1 MARTANPKQTKTNS
15 KSKTNLK
22 AKSITTAKTKN
33 QKNVAKKTTPII
45 KTSNKNKTTKVIAKP
60 KISKTKSSSK
70 LPKEATTKSKKVA
83 SPISPKKK
91 IIDKKA
97 LRIKAKEKIEKEK
110 AKKKALKEKLRLAKE
125 KKLLKAKLLKER
137 IKKQTA
143 IKKQKLKEKAAKEA
157 QKLKLA
163 KAKLKE
169 KNNRIQQIK
178 SADAVLKKAGRKY
191 KTRKNQQNKELHP
204 QIVQLLTPEELS
216 VFRDKLKQLI
226 ILGKDRGFLV
236 YAEIS
241 DHLPNFVN
249 ADQIEAVMKVFN
261 DLGIPC
267 YEEAPDEEETVI
279 QENLTTASVVDDDE
293 AAEEAEAAISNTLEN
308 EFGRTTDPVRMYM
321 REMGNIELLSRNQE
335 IIIAQNIE
343 KGFSEMISAI
353 TSCPAVIE
361 SILDKA
367 KKLEKKEIA
376 ILGFVDGMTND
387 DTHLKD
393 IKINNVEKDLE
404 AEIIEEINEEYEEE
418 NIEDEEF
425 DEEAEEANQARALE
439 QLTEKVI
446 KAFGKVGRLY
456 KKVKIAKNDQ
466 QKVLALQNVSEELMN
481 LRFSNKLIEAECER
495 ISSFRDQLRKYESHV
510 RNYLTRY
517 CKMPAKYF
525 VENFRKNATNLNWL
539 SQEVKSGK
547 NLDVNALQRYHQIIL
562 EDQKS
567 IINLEKESGLS
578 LQEIVSHYDHMMK
591 GDRLTRKAKQD
602 MIIANLRL
610 VISIAKKY
618 TNRGLQFLDLIQEGN
633 IGLMKAVDKF
643 EYRRGFKFSTY
654 ATWWIRQAITRS
666 IADQARTIRIPVH
679 MIETINKLNRFTRI
693 ILQET
698 GHEPDINTLSDHMEI
713 PEDKVRKVLRI
724 AKEPISLETPVGDDE
739 DSQLGDFVEDDRTVM
754 PMDSAEKVKLSEVT
768 EDILKTL
775 SLREEKVLRMR
786 FGIGMSS
793 DHTLEEVGR
802 QFDVTRERVRQ
813 IEAKSLRKLRH
824 PSRAVKVRIFLDQ

>member
-1 MARTANPKQTKTNS
+1 MAKSVVKKAIKNSQSKASSTKNNLSKNKPKDKIVVKLADKKLVQTPMKKTS
-15 KSKTNLK
+15 KSE
-22 AKSITTAKTKN
+22 
-33 QKNVAKKTTPII
+33 
-45 KTSNKNKTTKVIAKP
+45 NKLV
-60 KISKTKSSSK
+60 
-70 LPKEATTKSKKVA
+70 V
-83 SPISPKKK
+83 
-91 IIDKKA
+91 KKA
-97 LRIKAKEKIEKEK
+97 SAKAEKIEMQTKLQKNKSAVKQKIQAEK
-110 AKKKALKEKLRLAKE
+110 LRQAEEKKALKAKIKAEKQKAKEVLRAEKLA
-125 KKLLKAKLLKER
+125 
-137 IKKQTA
+137 
-143 IKKQKLKEKAAKEA
+143 
-157 QKLKLA
+157 
-163 KAKLKE
+163 LKE
-169 KNNRIQQIK
+169 KNKKIPKASPEVQARIK
-178 SADAVLKKAGRKY
+178 LMKDAQAALQKPGRKPGGQ
-191 KTRKNQQNKELHP
+191 RSNKELTP
-204 QIVQLLTPEELS
+204 QIVQMLTAEELS
-216 VFRDKLKQLI
+216 EFREKLKQLVV
-226 ILGKDRGFLV
+226 LGKDRGFLI

-249 ADQIEAVMKVFN
+249 AEQIEAVMAVFN

-267 YEEAPDEEETVI
+267 YEEAPAEEESVI

-321 REMGNIELLSRNQE
+321 REMGNIELLTRGQE
-335 IIIAQNIE
+335 IVIAQNIE
-343 KGFSEMISAI
+343 KGFKEMISAI

-361 SILDKA
+361 AILEKA
-367 KKLEKKEIA
+367 QQLQKKEISV
-376 ILGFVDGMTND
+376 LGFVDGMASD
-387 DTHLKD
+387 DGFPE
-393 IKINNVEKDLE
+393 NVKLDANEKEPEDE
-404 AEIIEEINEEYEEE
+404 EVSEDIEEDFEEE
-418 NIEDEEF
+418 ISEEEF
-425 DEEAEEANQARALE
+425 DEEAEVANQAKILE
-439 QLTEKVI
+439 QLTENVLLAFA
-446 KAFGKVGRLY
+446 KANKLY
-456 KKVKIAKNDQ
+456 KKVKLANNIK
-466 QKVLALQNVSEELMN
+466 QKEEALSKVSEELMKF
-481 LRFSNKLIEAECER
+481 RFSNKLIEQECDR
-495 ISSFRDQLRKYESHV
+495 ICNLRNTLRNLESHI

-517 CKMPAKYF
+517 CKMPVKHF

-539 SQEVKSGK
+539 ADEGKSEKNIDVK
-547 NLDVNALQRYHQIIL
+547 ALHRYRQIIL
-562 EDQKS
+562 EDQKA
-567 IINLEKESGLS
+567 IINLEKTAGLS
-578 LQEIVSHYDHMMK
+578 LQEILDHYEHMMQ
-591 GDRLTRKAKQD
+591 GDKLTRKAKQD

-679 MIETINKLNRFTRI
+679 MIETINKLNRFSRI

-698 GHEPDINTLSDHMEI
+698 GQEPDITTLSAHMEM
-713 PEDKVRKVLRI
+713 PEEKVRKVLRI

-739 DSQLGDFVEDDRTVM
+739 DSQLGDFVEDDRAVM
-754 PMDSAEKVKLSEVT
+754 PMDSAEKAKLSTVT
-768 EDILKTL
+768 EEILKTL